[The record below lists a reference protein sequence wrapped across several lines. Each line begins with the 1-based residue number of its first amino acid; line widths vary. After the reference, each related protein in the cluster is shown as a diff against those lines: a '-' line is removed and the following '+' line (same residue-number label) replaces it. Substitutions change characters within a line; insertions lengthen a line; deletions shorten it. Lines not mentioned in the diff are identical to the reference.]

1 MIGSLAVHCSYGSVD
16 VFTDDQSLVG
26 ERIGIE
32 RIVELGSVLGR
43 DAIFALL
50 QNILCLWY
58 ALRQGVQCVLPW
70 RTRKPVVLE
79 VKMKMSTRFFEMLR
93 MIGRLRSDLPLL
105 GRLLKAWKD
114 GSYRGLSVRTL
125 ASLAGALLYVVSP
138 VDLIPDF
145 IPGVG
150 FIDDA
155 VVLALLLHSL
165 AQDLVAFRIWE
176 ERHGNG

>member
-1 MIGSLAVHCSYGSVD
+1 
-16 VFTDDQSLVG
+16 
-26 ERIGIE
+26 
-32 RIVELGSVLGR
+32 
-43 DAIFALL
+43 
-50 QNILCLWY
+50 
-58 ALRQGVQCVLPW
+58 
-70 RTRKPVVLE
+70 
-79 VKMKMSTRFFEMLR
+79 MKMSTRFFEMLR

-138 VDLIPDF
+138 IDLIPDF

-155 VVLALLLHSL
+155 AVLALLLHSL
-165 AQDLVAFRIWE
+165 AQDLAAFRIWE
-176 ERHGNG
+176 ERRANG